1 MHVLVRGMGE
11 DTVRAPLV
19 KLQLDCEYVSK
30 VVEIGVVERLPVDG
44 IDFLLG
50 NDIAGGQVHT
60 SPCVHVCN
68 QPQSNEETERLL
80 TEFPGIFPACVTTR
94 SMALKA
100 PNVNDTNVP
109 TGDECFQLA
118 GTFFENLNDLSRENQ
133 FNKNPAK
140 NADVVK
146 PLVLDQQHLIERQ
159 KADDQIKKLLQSVHT
174 EQEISKI
181 PVGYYMSK
189 SGVLMRKW
197 RHPEVAANEEWLVFH
212 QIVVP
217 SEYRAQIIQVAHDHA
232 MSGHLGVRKTR
243 DRILRHFFWPKLYKD
258 FFTRVGLPREVQ
270 HDRGSNFMS
279 GLFSEVLQTLGIRQT
294 ASSAYHPESQG
305 ALERYHQTLKNML
318 KTFCHE
324 SQMDWDKGIDF
335 VVFATRETPN
345 ESTGFSPFELIYGHE
360 VRGPLKLMKEKW
372 LTDSPAEVNVLDY
385 VSDLNERLHKA
396 SKLAKDNLLKSQDRM
411 KKRFD
416 QKSKER
422 SFQTGEK
429 VLVLLPV
436 HGEPLRARFS
446 GPYRVAKKIS
456 DVNYIIDTPGR
467 RKSNRL
473 CHINMLKSYHERG
486 EDNFCVM
493 SVVEDNGDETEL
505 LGKYLKVTKTNSEVL
520 CNLDSKLGHLQRN
533 EREDLKRLISSFPS
547 ILNDIPGKTSV
558 LFHDVDVGDAKPIKQ
573 HPYRLNPS
581 KLSWLGKKL
590 NICLRTGLFLLVIA
604 LGLHLYY

>member
-1 MHVLVRGMGE
+1 MGE

-19 KLQLDCEYVSK
+19 KLQFDCEYVSK

-50 NDIAGGQVHT
+50 NILLVAKSHFPLCPCKPNQKIKSAPLIPIPAVGQPFDKVIID
-60 SPCVHVCN
+60 CVG
-68 QPQSNEETERLL
+68 PLPKTKSGFMYLL
-80 TEFPGIFPACVTTR
+80 TIMDVATR
-94 SMALKA
+94 YPEAIPLRNISAKSVSDALLK
-100 PNVNDTNVP
+100 
-109 TGDECFQLA
+109 
-118 GTFFENLNDLSRENQ
+118 
-133 FNKNPAK
+133 
-140 NADVVK
+140 
-146 PLVLDQQHLIERQ
+146 
-159 KADDQIKKLLQSVHT
+159 
-174 EQEISKI
+174 
-181 PVGYYMSK
+181 
-189 SGVLMRKW
+189 
-197 RHPEVAANEEWLVFH
+197 
-212 QIVVP
+212 
-217 SEYRAQIIQVAHDHA
+217 
-232 MSGHLGVRKTR
+232 
-243 DRILRHFFWPKLYKD
+243 

-473 CHINMLKSYHERG
+473 CHINMLKSYHMRG
-486 EDNFCVM
+486 E
-493 SVVEDNGDETEL
+493 
-505 LGKYLKVTKTNSEVL
+505 KTIFV
-520 CNLDSKLGHLQRN
+520 
-533 EREDLKRLISSFPS
+533 
-547 ILNDIPGKTSV
+547 
-558 LFHDVDVGDAKPIKQ
+558 
-573 HPYRLNPS
+573 
-581 KLSWLGKKL
+581 
-590 NICLRTGLFLLVIA
+590 
-604 LGLHLYY
+604 

>member
-1 MHVLVRGMGE
+1 MILMFQQVMN
-11 DTVRAPLV
+11 
-19 KLQLDCEYVSK
+19 VSNWQ
-30 VVEIGVVERLPVDG
+30 E
-44 IDFLLG
+44 
-50 NDIAGGQVHT
+50 H
-60 SPCVHVCN
+60 S
-68 QPQSNEETERLL
+68 
-80 TEFPGIFPACVTTR
+80 
-94 SMALKA
+94 
-100 PNVNDTNVP
+100 
-109 TGDECFQLA
+109 
-118 GTFFENLNDLSRENQ
+118 FENLNDLSRENQ

-258 FFTRVGLPREVQ
+258 SGFMYLLTIMDVATRYPEAIPLRNISAKSVSDALLKFFTRVGLPREVQ

-345 ESTGFSPFELIYGHE
+345 ESTGFQ
-360 VRGPLKLMKEKW
+360 PL
-372 LTDSPAEVNVLDY
+372 
-385 VSDLNERLHKA
+385 
-396 SKLAKDNLLKSQDRM
+396 
-411 KKRFD
+411 
-416 QKSKER
+416 
-422 SFQTGEK
+422 
-429 VLVLLPV
+429 
-436 HGEPLRARFS
+436 
-446 GPYRVAKKIS
+446 
-456 DVNYIIDTPGR
+456 
-467 RKSNRL
+467 
-473 CHINMLKSYHERG
+473 
-486 EDNFCVM
+486 
-493 SVVEDNGDETEL
+493 
-505 LGKYLKVTKTNSEVL
+505 
-520 CNLDSKLGHLQRN
+520 
-533 EREDLKRLISSFPS
+533 
-547 ILNDIPGKTSV
+547 
-558 LFHDVDVGDAKPIKQ
+558 
-573 HPYRLNPS
+573 
-581 KLSWLGKKL
+581 
-590 NICLRTGLFLLVIA
+590 
-604 LGLHLYY
+604 